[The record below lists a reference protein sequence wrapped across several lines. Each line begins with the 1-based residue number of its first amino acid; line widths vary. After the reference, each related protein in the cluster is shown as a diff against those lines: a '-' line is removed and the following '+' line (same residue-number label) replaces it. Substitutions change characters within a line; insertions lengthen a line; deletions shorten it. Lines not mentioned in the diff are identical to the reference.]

1 MAKNV
6 YQDLVMG
13 VLSCDVK
20 LSIKEKRLC
29 VFVQACIEGLFS
41 DLRKISNAVSFR
53 YTVSLNVYYF
63 SFQRITVM

>member
-29 VFVQACIEGLFS
+29 VFEDSGLH
-41 DLRKISNAVSFR
+41 
-53 YTVSLNVYYF
+53 
-63 SFQRITVM
+63 